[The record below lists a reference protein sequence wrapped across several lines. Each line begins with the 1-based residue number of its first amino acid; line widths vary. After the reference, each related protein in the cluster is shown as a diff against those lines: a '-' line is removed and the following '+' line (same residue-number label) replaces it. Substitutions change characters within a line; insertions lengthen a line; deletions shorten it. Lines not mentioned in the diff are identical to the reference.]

1 MGPKRT
7 AKSELY
13 VQNGVHSGLHVKCKE
28 VSGTL
33 YMHYLKVTKLLYY
46 FPSFSIA
53 YSVNITSLVIYR
65 LKLVWITCRYVE
77 QGQQCISLN
86 ECT

>member
-1 MGPKRT
+1 MGPNHT
-7 AKSELY
+7 AKVNY

-28 VSGTL
+28 VSGDTL
-33 YMHYLKVTKLLYY
+33 HALPKSYQTLFY